1 MKVEVLKGSINSGQ
15 AEVGDVVEILDADAE
30 ILIARG
36 IVKKVTISKT
46 TTKLSSPQE
55 KKKEA
60 QEARKEIKGSKTK
73 KEK

>member
-15 AEVGDVVEILDADAE
+15 AEVGDVVEVFDVDAE
-30 ILIARG
+30 ILIAKG

-46 TTKLSSPQE
+46 TAKLDSPQE

-60 QEARKEIKGSKTK
+60 QEARKDVKGSKSK

>member
-15 AEVGDVVEILDADAE
+15 ADVGDKVEIDNADAE
-30 ILIARG
+30 ILIAKG

-46 TTKLSSPQE
+46 TAKLSSPQE

-60 QEARKEIKGSKTK
+60 QEARTEVKGSKTK

>member
-46 TTKLSSPQE
+46 TAKLSSPQE
-55 KKKEA
+55 DKKEA
-60 QEARKEIKGSKTK
+60 QEARKDVKGSKSK
-73 KEK
+73 

>member
-15 AEVGDVVEILDADAE
+15 AEVGDVIDIDNANAE
-30 ILIARG
+30 ILIDRG

-46 TTKLSSPQE
+46 TAKLGSPQE
-55 KKKEA
+55 DKKEA
-60 QEARKEIKGSKTK
+60 QEARKDVKGSKSK